1 MLTGECEGYYA
12 DYADCAAKRL
22 ARALSQGFVYQ
33 GEPSAHRNGAPR
45 GTPSA
50 DLAPT
55 AFVLFLQNHDQI
67 GNRAL
72 GERLTVLAD
81 PHALEAAIALQLLC
95 PQIPLVFMGEEDAS
109 PTPFQFFTDHH
120 GELAEAVREGRRREF
135 AGFAAFADPQR
146 RTEIPDPNAP
156 STFERSRPKA
166 DPDRG
171 PARRALYRRL
181 LAIRSE
187 VIVPRLR
194 GARAIGAEAI
204 GALAV
209 IARWR
214 MGDGATLTIATNL
227 GPDPCRFQ
235 HPDGNLIFEIR
246 DGAFARRGQLAGRS
260 TVAFLETARE

>member
-1 MLTGECEGYYA
+1 
-12 DYADCAAKRL
+12 
-22 ARALSQGFVYQ
+22 
-33 GEPSAHRNGAPR
+33 
-45 GTPSA
+45 
-50 DLAPT
+50 
-55 AFVLFLQNHDQI
+55 VLFLQNHDQI

-120 GELAEAVREGRRREF
+120 GALAEAVREGRRREF

-146 RTEIPDPNAP
+146 RAEIPDPNAP

-194 GARAIGAEAI
+194 GARAIGA
-204 GALAV
+204 GGDRRVGGHRAV
-209 IARWR
+209 A
-214 MGDGATLTIATNL
+214 DG
-227 GPDPCRFQ
+227 
-235 HPDGNLIFEIR
+235 
-246 DGAFARRGQLAGRS
+246 
-260 TVAFLETARE
+260 